1 MAKPFSDQSIPER
14 VATLESALEKVL
26 DRGPEM
32 RVGSL
37 AEAPEF
43 GNAMGVWVYE
53 KGQPDIMTVH
63 SLYDIARELEVLLP

>member
-14 VATLESALEKVL
+14 VTTLEVALEKVL

-32 RVGSL
+32 SVEPGGGD
-37 AEAPEF
+37 PGTMF
-43 GNAMGVWVYE
+43 VWVIE
-53 KGQPDIMTVH
+53 KPHRETRVAH